1 MDKHFFHLIAWI
13 VSPNA
18 AMGKDGAVG
27 LSCSKS
33 TKISDIVQ
41 NIQLLVPS
49 AKPGFN
55 QILLSVTM
63 LAKTG
68 SLLVE
73 NNLKQLGQDLPN
85 TESVYTG

>member
-1 MDKHFFHLIAWI
+1 MLNLIAWI

-41 NIQLLVPS
+41 NIQLLVPG

-63 LAKTG
+63 LAG

-73 NNLKQLGQDLPN
+73 NNLKQLRQDLPN
-85 TESVYTG
+85 TKTVYTG